1 MDKKIGEKVKMI
13 KKIIPTLALLAV
25 IVTAC
30 GGGQA
35 EPTLSPEQVQGT
47 AISAA
52 LTMVAATQAAVP
64 TNTPLPPTEMPSP
77 TPLPTFTA
85 LPSPTPDFALLPT
98 ATQAAASSGEDNC
111 LHPINRG
118 EAGPTSNVRF
128 ENQSGGAVSLS
139 INLRTNLF
147 GQCGAETYILKD
159 KEKLNVLIPKGEYW
173 AWAWITYP
181 DGDTSNSTGTFV
193 NRVGDNHTFI
203 VIIRKEV
210 IIVK

>member
-1 MDKKIGEKVKMI
+1 MI
-13 KKIIPTLALLAV
+13 KKIIPTLALLAL
-25 IVTAC
+25 IATAC

-35 EPTLSPEQVQGT
+35 EPSLSPEQVQGT

-52 LTMVAATQAAVP
+52 LTVVAATQAAVP
-64 TNTPLPPTEMPSP
+64 TNTPLPPTDIPSP

-98 ATQAAASSGEDNC
+98 ATQAAASSGGEDNC

-128 ENQSGGAVSLS
+128 ENESGGTVSLS

-147 GQCGAETYILKD
+147 GQCGAETYIIK
-159 KEKLNVLIPKGEYW
+159 KNEKLTIAIPKGEYW
-173 AWAWITYP
+173 AYAWINYP
-181 DGDTSNSTGTFV
+181 DGDTSTAVGTFV
-193 NRVGDNHTFI
+193 NRVGDNHLFP
-203 VIIRKEV
+203 VKIRRDV